1 MEIFGITSLACGLVS
16 IGRNDNE
23 VPSTILNKIIEYS
36 NTDYLKSP
44 FMRLASLGL
53 SLCYFGAREN
63 IDVPSEAISVLE
75 EPFKTTMQSIL
86 LMCAYAGT
94 GDVLTIQEL
103 LHMVGNRMDKD
114 TIIVIKEKKKEKKD
128 KKETTKAKITK
139 KVEWDQSMGEAMATL
154 AVAVIAIGEDIGKK
168 FYLLLYTFSVHLLC
182 LCILIFNACGVESI
196 HEKGILVIDGS
207 T

>member
-1 MEIFGITSLACGLVS
+1 MSSSMEIFGITSLACGLVS
-16 IGRNDNE
+16 IGRNNNE
-23 VPSTILNKIIEYS
+23 VPSTILNKIIEHS

-44 FMRLASLGL
+44 FMRMASLGL

-75 EPFKTTMQSIL
+75 EPFKTAMHSVL

-103 LHMVGNRMDKD
+103 LHIVGKKIDIPPSAIVKD
-114 TIIVIKEKKKEKKD
+114 KKKEKKD
-128 KKETTKAKITK
+128 RKDSFTKIKAPKKT
-139 KVEWDQSMGEAMATL
+139 EWDYSMGQAMATL

-168 FYLLLYTFSVHLLC
+168 F
-182 LCILIFNACGVESI
+182 A
-196 HEKGILVIDGS
+196 
-207 T
+207 